1 MSILPRLGQLSYD
14 FDEAQKEIQRTSQSL
29 VSLQSQ
35 QLSKQIL
42 QKLDN
47 ARTQSNEER
56 IDQRNDIPFIV
67 KTINDTIQNDE
78 DRKRLLHQT
87 QILSDALED
96 NSNSLKKYT
105 KEFTHSLMNKGIGKN
120 GEFTPLQNALTRA
133 KDSVVGDLMPIF
145 RVPLEGLGNFFKKR
159 SDRNDRVRD
168 ELLKGGGGG
177 DSPQNNPSIVPAS
190 PETDITPIHSSN
202 IGGDNDNV
210 FNGQQITNVFN
221 GNTTNIFN
229 NNFSNVTPRAN
240 AYPSAGFIE
249 SKEEPKF
256 IDTTLVDNDNEA
268 KDFNTLEDEENY
280 RRDSLNEQRKHTEA
294 IEKLS
299 AILIGDKNKADRKET
314 SISGGG
320 SSLLDM
326 GKDYLLTKLG
336 INKAKKIFGGLTSK
350 AGDLFK
356 NKLDKIPGTKKL
368 GGLLAGLGIGGV
380 AVSSGGDNNPVT
392 DAVDM
397 AMDAAD
403 TSKPKP
409 NPNNAKPK
417 TSLNQKLK
425 NAFKFLKDSKGG
437 KLGSKSASVVKE
449 QAPRFGRFLVDKGAN
464 FARSG
469 ATWVA
474 ANPVL
479 ATYVGLAVGGALS
492 TQYANEKAKETE
504 EGQKLLEYGDGV
516 LDTSD
521 NFDFEEAGFDYVNI
535 EEKGLDAFGK
545 VKDEEKYFESVQEK
559 SKEAWN
565 EANKDTE
572 NFRNIASKYKD
583 QKIAWEVWNRGGY
596 EKKYNRIGNDE
607 TRLKELKDSF
617 AKDYSDA
624 KYLDSAG
631 LYFNRDTLAQNIM
644 NAGGKLE
651 YHDET
656 NPQLIP
662 SVSVTKDKNGNV
674 ISRGEYAEN
683 KFLNQNLRVTENK
696 DGSKK
701 LSVYHN
707 TGTTYSE
714 KFASEE
720 GKWSNKTTYEDA
732 AADFT
737 NFTDISELKDAAPM
751 QIKELE
757 TEKVGFHRNV
767 LSGFME
773 DVKDYNSHI
782 GWNTYAPYMFQVESA
797 YLEKDE
803 GLKNTLLDKI
813 KKNFLK
819 TYDKKY
825 KEYEEGMKTKEP
837 VVSKSSIPVLSET
850 ERITDID
857 HDYSKG
863 SFEDVSVTKENNVS
877 AISPKRMN
885 REEITQN
892 NANVSKTEAITQQSN
907 SSKNIEAYTSQPTRT
922 AVVTQEQQSSSTK
935 KKEEQA
941 PTVINNTYNTTN
953 NNVTQPAPQQK
964 PPQLIINPAPSY
976 LGQPTAR

>member
-1 MSILPRLGQLSYD
+1 
-14 FDEAQKEIQRTSQSL
+14 
-29 VSLQSQ
+29 
-35 QLSKQIL
+35 
-42 QKLDN
+42 
-47 ARTQSNEER
+47 
-56 IDQRNDIPFIV
+56 
-67 KTINDTIQNDE
+67 
-78 DRKRLLHQT
+78 
-87 QILSDALED
+87 
-96 NSNSLKKYT
+96 
-105 KEFTHSLMNKGIGKN
+105 
-120 GEFTPLQNALTRA
+120 
-133 KDSVVGDLMPIF
+133 
-145 RVPLEGLGNFFKKR
+145 
-159 SDRNDRVRD
+159 
-168 ELLKGGGGG
+168 
-177 DSPQNNPSIVPAS
+177 
-190 PETDITPIHSSN
+190 
-202 IGGDNDNV
+202 
-210 FNGQQITNVFN
+210 
-221 GNTTNIFN
+221 
-229 NNFSNVTPRAN
+229 
-240 AYPSAGFIE
+240 
-249 SKEEPKF
+249 
-256 IDTTLVDNDNEA
+256 
-268 KDFNTLEDEENY
+268 
-280 RRDSLNEQRKHTEA
+280 
-294 IEKLS
+294 
-299 AILIGDKNKADRKET
+299 
-314 SISGGG
+314 
-320 SSLLDM
+320 
-326 GKDYLLTKLG
+326 
-336 INKAKKIFGGLTSK
+336 
-350 AGDLFK
+350 
-356 NKLDKIPGTKKL
+356 
-368 GGLLAGLGIGGV
+368 
-380 AVSSGGDNNPVT
+380 
-392 DAVDM
+392 
-397 AMDAAD
+397 
-403 TSKPKP
+403 
-409 NPNNAKPK
+409 
-417 TSLNQKLK
+417 
-425 NAFKFLKDSKGG
+425 
-437 KLGSKSASVVKE
+437 
-449 QAPRFGRFLVDKGAN
+449 
-464 FARSG
+464 
-469 ATWVA
+469 
-474 ANPVL
+474 
-479 ATYVGLAVGGALS
+479 
-492 TQYANEKAKETE
+492 
-504 EGQKLLEYGDGV
+504 
-516 LDTSD
+516 
-521 NFDFEEAGFDYVNI
+521 
-535 EEKGLDAFGK
+535 
-545 VKDEEKYFESVQEK
+545 
-559 SKEAWN
+559 
-565 EANKDTE
+565 
-572 NFRNIASKYKD
+572 
-583 QKIAWEVWNRGGY
+583 
-596 EKKYNRIGNDE
+596 
-607 TRLKELKDSF
+607 
-617 AKDYSDA
+617 
-624 KYLDSAG
+624 
-631 LYFNRDTLAQNIM
+631 M